1 MITIMT
7 TMTMMIGIKQKIR
20 WKIGIDFGGGV
31 HCIPLFLWVKNIK
44 PHDIESV
51 SSI

>member
-20 WKIGIDFGGGV
+20 WKIGIDFGGRSA
-31 HCIPLFLWVKNIK
+31 LYSAFLVGKK
-44 PHDIESV
+44 YKTTRY
-51 SSI
+51 